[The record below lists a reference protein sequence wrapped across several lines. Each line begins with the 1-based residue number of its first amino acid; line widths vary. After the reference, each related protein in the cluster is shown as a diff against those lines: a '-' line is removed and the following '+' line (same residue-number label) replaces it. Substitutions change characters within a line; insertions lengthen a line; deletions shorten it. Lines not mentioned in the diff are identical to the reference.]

1 MEKNISIKDSMNELL
16 ETDFFKEISRRNGD
30 RFATK
35 LALWLIRYILVI
47 SSINES
53 LEISLEMILS
63 KLRYILVISSINE
76 SLEISLEMILSKLH
90 GEDNFQKI
98 LKLTEKI
105 FDKVYN
111 ESISQLSNK

>member
-1 MEKNISIKDSMNELL
+1 MEKNISIKDSINELL
-16 ETDFFKEISRRNGD
+16 ETDIFKEICRRNGD

-53 LEISLEMILS
+53 LEISLEI
-63 KLRYILVISSINE
+63 
-76 SLEISLEMILSKLH
+76 ILSKLH

-98 LKLTEKI
+98 LKITEEM
-105 FDKVYN
+105 FDKVYS
-111 ESISQLSNK
+111 ESISRLSNK

>member
-16 ETDFFKEISRRNGD
+16 ETDIFKEVSRRNGD
-30 RFATK
+30 RFAIK
-35 LALWLIRYILVI
+35 LALWLVKYILVI

-53 LEISLEMILS
+53 LEMSLEMILS
-63 KLRYILVISSINE
+63 R
-76 SLEISLEMILSKLH
+76 LH

-98 LKLTEKI
+98 LKLTEEI